1 MCLLLSHL
9 LHVACL
15 RLDSSMVLQ
24 MALVHF
30 FHQRIFHLYMEEF
43 FFVHP
48 PVGGL
53 FGYFH
58 FVAIVIRCNADL
70 PASVFPI
77 LSFQIIGRGVGLLD
91 HMVAQC
97 FPFQSTYIVFSLVA
111 LNMPPLTTKGTHF
124 STIPSAFIFCSIFAN
139 GHSDCCKLIGICN
152 MGMHVVK
159 YSKIHHF
166 STPFSFLLKEKRK
179 KKCEYNICLESVFLE
194 RCPLLNFLV
203 NFQPQDCFEM
213 QVSFTGLQ

>member
-1 MCLLLSHL
+1 MDHFF
-9 LHVACL
+9 
-15 RLDSSMVLQ
+15 
-24 MALVHF
+24 LVHSSVDGH
-30 FHQRIFHLYMEEF
+30 FHCFQVLAMVYIAG
-43 FFVHP
+43 VKDCQ
-48 PVGGL
+48 PVT
-53 FGYFH
+53 FWFS
-58 FVAIVIRCNADL
+58 FSQVIG
-70 PASVFPI
+70 PAVVLI
-77 LSFQIIGRGVGLLD
+77 DWL
-91 HMVAQC
+91 VAQC

-166 STPFSFLLKEKRK
+166 STSFSFLLKEKRK

-194 RCPLLNFLV
+194 RCPLLNFFI

-213 QVSFTGLQ
+213 